1 MSTSENSRVNQLYNM
16 IHGDEDA
23 RACKDI
29 PESACHDQPKNFFAY
44 LVANSLGKIADEL
57 ASAKLILPWLLG
69 VLGAPAIFAGFL
81 VPIRESG
88 ILLPQLMVAAAVRH
102 LPVRKGVWLL
112 GAALSALALL
122 GMAITAYT
130 ASGATAGWAIIIAL
144 IVFSLA
150 RGLCSVSAKDVLGK
164 TISKGK
170 RGVLMGY
177 SASFAGLFI
186 LAIGAIIEMLSEKS
200 TNSSQLLLSILLGL
214 GAMLWV
220 VAFISFNRINEQPGA
235 TEGGKNALTA
245 ALHSFSLLKT
255 DTPFRQYV
263 IARTLFLSIALVPPF
278 YVLLAQSYSED
289 ALSGLGMLI
298 IAGGIASSLSAPL
311 WGKMSDKSSRKVMIL
326 AASLAGLLGVLL
338 FALVEEKSSLLTHP
352 LTHAVFFMAIT
363 LFHSGIRLGRKV
375 YLVDL
380 SNGENRAMY
389 VALSNTLIGIFMLL
403 AGTIGLLA
411 DIWSIQSVILLLSL
425 IAIASAV
432 WTWRLPE
439 VSLTTTTEP
448 SK

>member
-1 MSTSENSRVNQLYNM
+1 MNTADSQQLNRLYDL

-29 PESACHDQPKNFFAY
+29 PESACHDQPRNFFAY
-44 LVANSLGKIADEL
+44 LTANSLSKIADEL

-69 VLGAPAIFAGFL
+69 MLGAPAIFAGFL
-81 VPIRESG
+81 VPIREAG
-88 ILLPQLMVAAAVRH
+88 VLLPQLMVAALVRN

-112 GAALSALALL
+112 GAALSALALF
-122 GMAITAYT
+122 GMAITAFY
-130 ASGATAGWAIIIAL
+130 ARGAMAGWAIIIAL

-164 TISKGK
+164 TVSKGK

-177 SASFAGLFI
+177 SASFAGVITLG
-186 LAIGAIIEMLSEKS
+186 IGALIEMLGENKDGD
-200 TNSSQLLLSILLGL
+200 SQLLLASLLAL
-214 GAMLWV
+214 GAVLWV
-220 VAFISFNRINEQPGA
+220 IAYVSFNRIIEQPGA
-235 TEGGKNALTA
+235 TEGGKNALA
-245 ALHSFSLLKT
+245 AAVESFSLLKT
-255 DTPFRQYV
+255 DVPFRQYV
-263 IARTLFLSIALVPPF
+263 IARTLFLSTALVPPF
-278 YVLLAQSYSED
+278 YVLVAQSYSTG

-298 IAGGIASSLSAPL
+298 IAGGLASSLSAPI
-311 WGKMSDKSSRKVMIL
+311 WGKMSDKSSRKVMIT
-326 AASLAGLLGVLL
+326 AAALSGLLGILL
-338 FALVEEKSSLLTHP
+338 FAMVEEQSSWLTHP
-352 LTHAVFFMAIT
+352 ITHAAFFMAIT

-403 AGTIGLLA
+403 AGGIGLLA
-411 DIWSIQSVILLLSL
+411 DIWSVQSVILLLSV
-425 IAIASAV
+425 IAIIGAL

-439 VSLTTTTEP
+439 VSLT
-448 SK
+448 KN